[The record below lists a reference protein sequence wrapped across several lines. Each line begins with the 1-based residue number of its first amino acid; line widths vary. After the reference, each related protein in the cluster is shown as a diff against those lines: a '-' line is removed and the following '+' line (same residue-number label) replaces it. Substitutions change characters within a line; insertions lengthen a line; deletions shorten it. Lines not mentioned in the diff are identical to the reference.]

1 MVTVELEYRN
11 KMLLYV
17 VYLTSSTLLPMV
29 GDVCIT
35 SLITLRGRGGRGRKG
50 EEEGERGRREGG
62 EGQEKER
69 GGVERII
76 ITITLI
82 RDEPAKFH
90 QLTSLQPIIITPHA
104 QI

>member
-35 SLITLRGRGGRGRKG
+35 SLITLRGRGRR
-50 EEEGERGRREGG
+50 EEGRERRKEREGG
-62 EGQEKER
+62 GREG
-69 GGVERII
+69 
-76 ITITLI
+76 
-82 RDEPAKFH
+82 RDKKRREEG
-90 QLTSLQPIIITPHA
+90 
-104 QI
+104 